1 LTRLEVRVEVR
12 PRWPYRLPRRG
23 TLDGLTRVQGGV
35 LHRLLHHEGE
45 PVHVRVAQ
53 TAPDAVLLGA
63 AGRTRAGALYAI
75 RRMRHALGLDQDLA
89 PFHRAFRADPL
100 IGAALRRDPTV
111 RVSARPDPFEALTWA
126 ICEQL
131 IEYERAAAI
140 ERRLIGRLGRR
151 CAESGLRDAPPAAA
165 LAGEAPARLASFD
178 LAPARALTLIR
189 AAREVAAGRTDLQ
202 ADDPEPGWRRLRTV
216 PGIGTWTIAMLGSG
230 GQGRLDMLPAGD
242 LAYIKL
248 VGRLQSGGD
257 PWARATEAEVEAFF
271 APYHPWGALAGAYAL
286 RAGLG
291 AGVGDTRRLAA

>member
-1 LTRLEVRVEVR
+1 MRVEVR

-23 TLDGLTRVQGGV
+23 TLDGLTRVRGGV

-53 TAPDAVLLGA
+53 TAADAVLLGA
-63 AGRTRAGALYAI
+63 AARTRAGALHAI
-75 RRMRHALGLDQDLA
+75 GRMRQALGLDQDLA
-89 PFHRAFRADPL
+89 PFHRAFRGDRL

-140 ERRLIGRLGRR
+140 ERRLVARLGLR
-151 CAESGLRDAPPAAA
+151 CPHTGLRDAPPPTAV
-165 LAGEAPARLASFD
+165 AGEAPARLASFD
-178 LAPARALTLIR
+178 LAPSRAVTLIR
-189 AAREVAAGRTDLQ
+189 AAREVSCGRTDLQ
-202 ADDPEPGWRRLRTV
+202 AADLEPGWRRLRAI
-216 PGIGTWTIAMLGSG
+216 PGIGTWTIAMLASG

-248 VGRLQSGGD
+248 VGRLVIGGD
-257 PWARATEAEVEAFF
+257 PWARATETEVEAFF

-286 RAGLG
+286 RAGLS
-291 AGVGDTRRLAA
+291 GVRGDARRLAA

>member
-1 LTRLEVRVEVR
+1 LTALEVRVEVR

-23 TLDGLTRVQGGV
+23 TLDGLVRVRGGV

-63 AGRTRAGALYAI
+63 AARTRAGALYAI
-75 RRMRHALGLDQDLA
+75 GRMRRALGLDHDLA
-89 PFHRAFRADPL
+89 PFHRAFRDDPL

-111 RVSARPDPFEALTWA
+111 RVAGRPEPFEALAWA
-126 ICEQL
+126 VCEQL
-131 IEYERAAAI
+131 IEFERAAAI
-140 ERRLIGRLGRR
+140 ERRLIARLGGR
-151 CAESGLRDAPPAAA
+151 CPRTGLRDAPPPGVV
-165 LAGEAPARLASFD
+165 AGEAPARLASFD
-178 LAPARALTLIR
+178 LAPSRALTLIH
-189 AAREVAAGRTDLQ
+189 AAREVARGRTDLH
-202 ADDPEPGWRRLRTV
+202 ATDPEPGWRRLRTI
-216 PGIGTWTIAMLGSG
+216 PGIGSWTIAMLASA

-257 PWARATEAEVEAFF
+257 PWARATEAEVDAFF

-286 RAGLG
+286 HG
-291 AGVGDTRRLAA
+291 GVGDGRDARRLAA